1 MNEEECWSAVL
12 SRDPSQDGRFYFAV
26 RTTGVYC
33 RPVCPCRTPLRGN
46 VTFYQTADTAEAAG
60 FRPCLRCKPREKPAA
75 VRVAEVCDYIRQHAD
90 ESLNLAGLA
99 KLAGLSPYHFQR
111 TFKAMTGV
119 SPKQFAEACRMEN
132 FKQGLR
138 SGASV
143 TQAIYDA
150 GFGSASRVY
159 ERVPDR
165 LGMTPVAYR
174 DGGRGVPISYASA
187 SYEPALS
194 VPGRIMVGATDRGV
208 CFVQFGRD
216 EEELLRALEAEYPNA
231 NLMPLPRPY
240 PPQFTQ
246 WMEALEH
253 HLAGHPTLA
262 EIPLDVRATAFQ
274 IKVWRYLQSIPAG
287 ATKSYAEVACAIGE
301 PRSARA
307 VARACATNPVALLI
321 PCHRV
326 IRGDGTMGGYRW
338 GVDRKKALLASEA
351 AAMGKSRPPTQATH

>member
-1 MNEEECWSAVL
+1 MMNDEQCWSAVL
-12 SRDPSQDGRFYFAV
+12 SRDPSQDGQFYFAV

-46 VTFYQTADTAEAAG
+46 VAFYPTPEAAEAAG
-60 FRPCLRCKPREKPAA
+60 FRACLRCKPRQKPVA
-75 VRVAEVCDYIRQHAD
+75 VRVAEVCEYIRRHSD
-90 ESLNLAGLA
+90 EPLHLAGLA

-111 TFKAMTGV
+111 TFKVMTGV
-119 SPKQFAEACRMEN
+119 SPKQFAEACRMES

-138 SGASV
+138 SGGSV
-143 TQAIYDA
+143 TEAIYDA

-165 LGMTPVAYR
+165 LGMTPVEYR
-174 DGGRGVPISYASA
+174 DGGRGVSISYASA
-187 SYEPALS
+187 TYASAWS
-194 VPGRIMVGATDRGV
+194 TRIMVGATDRGV
-208 CFVQFGRD
+208 CFVQFGGD
-216 EEELLRALEAEYPNA
+216 EEELLRALEAEYPHA
-231 NLMPLPRPY
+231 KLTPLPQPY
-240 PPQFTQ
+240 LPQFTE
-246 WMEALEH
+246 WMEALKH
-253 HLAGHPTLA
+253 HIAGRPSST
-262 EIPLDVRATAFQ
+262 EIPLDIRATAFQ

-287 ATKSYAEVACAIGE
+287 ATQSYAEVACAIGE

-326 IRGDGTMGGYRW
+326 IRGDGSMGGYRW

-351 AAMGKSRPPTQATH
+351 ASKGMSRPPTQAPY